1 MGDGGVTW
9 KVKGEK
15 PMATIDLGWF
25 MCCSSNEKDMDM
37 QTNAPGGARAE
48 RLAALRRL
56 ATTAGAGGADAAA
69 PPAPASPPP
78 SPPPASAA
86 GALFGA
92 TPKPAPPSPA
102 ASTPPSSPPTSPGS
116 PKTGFFKKAP
126 PPEPPADPKAEAVV
140 LSGVLSRKKAGYVMS
155 SYRKQRCAVV
165 RNRRDRGV
173 NIGPALVF
181 ADAKTGAL
189 LGTSPLDGCDVAP
202 RKDTKARRSARREEL
217 RGLGRGEEAED
228 EAARAREI
236 ADAEAERAA
245 EFKES
250 EDPRPKLHRA
260 ATVGPGSHPAYRTPE
275 TGAFGGPP
283 VEGEYEVVISHPGPM
298 GFKIV
303 LDRSPGGGSAI
314 VVDTVNPVGQADR
327 AGMLRRAY
335 KKTSLKAHPDRGGRT
350 SIFQKVKK
358 AHDVLSD
365 EQARRDYD
373 AQADSVD
380 FEKALHLLKNAAR
393 PLAISLIRPVGL

>member
-1 MGDGGVTW
+1 
-9 KVKGEK
+9 
-15 PMATIDLGWF
+15 
-25 MCCSSNEKDMDM
+25 
-37 QTNAPGGARAE
+37 
-48 RLAALRRL
+48 
-56 ATTAGAGGADAAA
+56 
-69 PPAPASPPP
+69 
-78 SPPPASAA
+78 
-86 GALFGA
+86 
-92 TPKPAPPSPA
+92 
-102 ASTPPSSPPTSPGS
+102 
-116 PKTGFFKKAP
+116 
-126 PPEPPADPKAEAVV
+126 
-140 LSGVLSRKKAGYVMS
+140 MS
-155 SYRKQRCAVV
+155 SYRKQRCKVV
-165 RNRRDRGV
+165 RNRREKGV

-202 RKDTKARRSARREEL
+202 RKDNKVGFEVSRGGKKTDALRASTVVDRDAWVKVLSDELNAWAASLHALPPRELKRRRSSIAAAQAREEA
-217 RGLGRGEEAED
+217 RAAAEEFEAASAAEREAED
-228 EAARAREI
+228 KAARAKEI

-314 VVDTVNPVGQADR
+314 VVDTVNPGGQADR
-327 AGMLRRAY
+327 AGMLRRSRLVAVAGASVKTGRRASTIDVYGILGIDKDADDAAIRRAY

>member
-1 MGDGGVTW
+1 
-9 KVKGEK
+9 
-15 PMATIDLGWF
+15 
-25 MCCSSNEKDMDM
+25 
-37 QTNAPGGARAE
+37 
-48 RLAALRRL
+48 
-56 ATTAGAGGADAAA
+56 
-69 PPAPASPPP
+69 
-78 SPPPASAA
+78 
-86 GALFGA
+86 
-92 TPKPAPPSPA
+92 
-102 ASTPPSSPPTSPGS
+102 
-116 PKTGFFKKAP
+116 
-126 PPEPPADPKAEAVV
+126 
-140 LSGVLSRKKAGYVMS
+140 MS
-155 SYRKQRCAVV
+155 SYRKQRCKVV
-165 RNRRDRGV
+165 RNRREKGV

-202 RKDTKARRSARREEL
+202 RKDNKVGFEVSRGGKKTDALRASTVVDRDAWVKVLGDELNAWAASLHALPPRELKRRRSSIAAAQAREEA
-217 RGLGRGEEAED
+217 RAAAEEFEAAQAAEKEAED
-228 EAARAREI
+228 KAARAKEI

-314 VVDTVNPVGQADR
+314 VVDTVNPGGQADR
-327 AGMLRRAY
+327 AGMLRRSRLVAVAGASVKTGRRASTIDVYGILGIDKDADDAAIRRAY